1 MAIHM
6 TFRPGEFLELEEDA
20 RKKLADARVVER
32 ILGKDFTVWKP
43 DPTEIVNRLGW
54 LDIHRRMVSGMDE
67 IDAAV
72 DAARSEGFNFALLI
86 GMGGSSLAP
95 EVFRKVFG
103 VAGGYLNLEVLDS
116 TDPGAILSHAAV
128 LDFAK
133 TLFVVSTKSGGTIE
147 TLSLMK
153 YFYNLTA
160 EKLGKDKAGNHF
172 IAITDPGSSLEEA
185 AKVHGFRHVFYG
197 DPEIGGRYSALSAFG
212 LAPARLLGI
221 DIKRLLARVDETAA
235 HTDGALLGGL
245 LGELALRGRDKL
257 TFVFSQRLASLGGW
271 IEQLVA
277 ESTGKEGKGIL
288 PVDVEPG
295 GAPQFYGTDRIFC
308 SIRILNDAIGEA
320 HLRAMSA
327 AGHPVVDLT
336 IEEID
341 DLGALFYFWEMA
353 TAVAGWR
360 MGLNPFDQPN
370 VESAKVRARTMIERY
385 LQDKILPEEAPV
397 AESSGFTVFGNVA
410 LQEPDDVLGE
420 FFSQAKAAP
429 PAYAAFMAYMAPS
442 PWIDDALQRLRG
454 AVVERF
460 SIATTFGYGPRFLH
474 STGQLH
480 KGDAGRGLFVQF
492 TADDREDAP
501 VPDSMESPTS
511 ALTFGVLKKAQ
522 ALGDA
527 AALADAGRQVIRIH
541 FRGNP
546 DREIDRLTKLI
557 GDSH

>member
-1 MAIHM
+1 ME
-6 TFRPGEFLELEEDA
+6 GDV

-32 ILGKDFTVWKP
+32 IIGKDFTVWKP
-43 DPTEIVNRLGW
+43 EPAEIVNRLGW
-54 LDIHRRMVSGMDE
+54 LDIHRRMASGMEE

-72 DAARSEGFNFALLI
+72 DAARSEGCNFALLI

-103 VAGGYLNLEVLDS
+103 VAEGYLNLEVLDS
-116 TDPGAILSHAAV
+116 TDPGAILTHAAV
-128 LDFAK
+128 IDFAK

-172 IAITDPGSSLEEA
+172 IAITDPGSSLEDA
-185 AKVHGFRHVFYG
+185 AKAHGFRHIFYG
-197 DPEIGGRYSALSAFG
+197 DPEIGGRFSALSMFG

-245 LGELALRGRDKL
+245 LGELALQGRDKL

-288 PVDVEPG
+288 PVDVEPW
-295 GAPQFYGTDRIFC
+295 GAPHFYGADRIFC
-308 SIRILNDAIGEA
+308 SVRLQNDAIGEA
-320 HLRAMSA
+320 HLRTMSST
-327 AGHPVVDLT
+327 GHPVVDLT
-336 IEEID
+336 IEEVG

-370 VESAKVRARTMIERY
+370 VESAKMRARTMIERY
-385 LQDKILPEEAPV
+385 LQDKALPEDTPV
-397 AESSGFTVFGNVA
+397 AESSGFSVFGNVA
-410 LQEPDDVLGE
+410 VKEPDDVLGE
-420 FFSQAKAAP
+420 FFSQAKASP
-429 PAYAAFMAYMAPS
+429 PAYAAFMAYFAPS

-454 AVVERF
+454 VVVERF

-501 VPDSMESPTS
+501 VPDSMDSPDYEHEASLS

-527 AALADAGRQVIRIH
+527 AALADAGRKVIRIH

-546 DREIDRLTKLI
+546 DREIDRLTRALAQKT
-557 GDSH
+557 

>member
-1 MAIHM
+1 M
-6 TFRPGEFLELEEDA
+6 TFRPGLFREMEGDVRKELG
-20 RKKLADARVVER
+20 DARVVER
-32 ILGKDFTVWKP
+32 IVGKDFTVWKP
-43 DPTEIVNRLGW
+43 EPTEIANRLGW
-54 LDIHRRMVSGMDE
+54 LDIHKRMVSDMEE

-72 DAARSEGFNFALLI
+72 DAACSEGCRFALLI

-103 VAGGYLNLEVLDS
+103 VAEGYLNLEVLDS
-116 TDPGAILSHAAV
+116 TDPGAILAHAAV
-128 LDFAK
+128 IDFEK

-153 YFYNLTA
+153 YFYRLSV
-160 EKLGKDKAGNHF
+160 EKLGKEKAGKHF
-172 IAITDPGSSLEEA
+172 IAITDPGSSLETT
-185 AKVHGFRHVFYG
+185 AKAHGFRHIFYG
-197 DPEIGGRYSALSAFG
+197 DPEIGGRYSALSMFG

-221 DIKRLLARVDETAA
+221 DCRRLLSRVDETAA
-235 HTDGALLGGL
+235 GTDGALLGAL
-245 LGELALRGRDKL
+245 LGELVLKGRDKL

-288 PVDVEPG
+288 PVDVEPY
-295 GAPQFYGTDRIFC
+295 GAPQFYGADRIFC
-308 SIRILNDAIGEA
+308 SIRFRNDAIGEA
-320 HLRAMSA
+320 HLRAMA
-327 AGHPVVDLT
+327 VAGHPVVDLT
-336 IEEID
+336 IDESD

-385 LQDKILPEEAPV
+385 LQERALPEDAPV
-397 AESSGFTVFGNVA
+397 AECGGFSVFGNVA
-410 LQEPDDVLGE
+410 VKEPDDVLGE
-420 FFSQAKAAP
+420 FFSQTKAAS

-454 AVVERF
+454 TVVERF

-480 KGDAGRGLFVQF
+480 KGDAGKGLFVQF

-501 VPDSMESPTS
+501 VPDSMESSDS

-527 AALADAGRQVIRIH
+527 AALANAGRQVIRIH

-546 DREIDRLTKLI
+546 DREIDRLTKALARKP
-557 GDSH
+557 